1 MMQKLVRFM
10 TYSKAASY
18 VAASLC
24 VVSWCLLTT
33 ERLVSLVGHLLLI
46 LMAGYLLVRT
56 NRVFSLSDTKSTLP
70 ATLFYLGCA
79 LAPDLLSSRGTAL
92 HLVLLAIAFH
102 LLLRTHRSRHAM
114 GRYFVAFTLI
124 GLQCMLTPP
133 LLLLMPWLVVCA
145 LPMESLHGRTLLAS
159 LWGLLFPFWIA
170 CGVLFLAGHTA
181 PIVAYLGS
189 VVPAAYPVLPP
200 LAATS
205 QWFLLLWALLLI
217 VPGSV
222 TVLVSRTMKL
232 QASAGFRLMLSALVV
247 LLAAMGL
254 GSESFSALLP
264 TVMLIA
270 SLMGSALFASAA
282 SRAKSIYLVVLTAI
296 GLLLIILS
304 LCSTF

>member
-33 ERLVSLVGHLLLI
+33 ERLVPLVGHLLLI

-92 HLVLLAIAFH
+92 HLVLLATAFH

-145 LPMESLHGRTLLAS
+145 LLLTLGIMRSRPLLTNLMMILGRTLRYA
-159 LWGLLFPFWIA
+159 F
-170 CGVLFLAGHTA
+170 VL
-181 PIVAYLGS
+181 
-189 VVPAAYPVLPP
+189 
-200 LAATS
+200 
-205 QWFLLLWALLLI
+205 
-217 VPGSV
+217 
-222 TVLVSRTMKL
+222 
-232 QASAGFRLMLSALVV
+232 LSALGV
-247 LLAAMGL
+247 
-254 GSESFSALLP
+254 
-264 TVMLIA
+264 I
-270 SLMGSALFASAA
+270 
-282 SRAKSIYLVVLTAI
+282 RWI
-296 GLLLIILS
+296 G
-304 LCSTF
+304 